1 MFLISII
8 FKTELV
14 GLYVI
19 DFCGQNKGDVHGN
32 VFAFVHFKKEIFD
45 WEQTSKKKTKDEL
58 QEGMICLV
66 CFWRVRITRNN
77 RCN

>member
-1 MFLISII
+1 MFLISLI

-19 DFCGQNKGDVHGN
+19 DFCGQNKGDVHEN

-45 WEQTSKKKTKDEL
+45 
-58 QEGMICLV
+58 
-66 CFWRVRITRNN
+66 
-77 RCN
+77 